1 MKKTKALPSISPVHD
16 ALRSYRESIGKPT
29 ERHHFVNEAR
39 LIRYAISGRSQ
50 VVSDIMP
57 VTRAQRKLF
66 KRVIDM
72 NRQLISEGVNYQL
85 RKLVC
90 RQMVENYK
98 SNSST

>member
-1 MKKTKALPSISPVHD
+1 MNNQNVNFNIGSVQTALKN
-16 ALRSYRESIGKPT
+16 YRDSIGKPT
-29 ERHHFVNEAR
+29 DRHHYMNEAR

-50 VVSDIMP
+50 VVGDIKP

-72 NRQLISEGVNYQL
+72 NRQLISEGFNYQL

-90 RQMVENYK
+90 REIAENQKNK
-98 SNSST
+98 SAT